1 MATKKLPNERPEQP
15 KLVLDNKLIV
25 QINQELGLIRAVLQR
40 SLKDEQQKPQ
50 PLKKPKIA
58 QRVSEKLKQL
68 VERFKPTFGT
78 KEDEE
83 TTGVKKVDSDLV
95 SKLPTLAALGI
106 GATLLFSQPFR
117 DLVWGALKNVFDLGK
132 GILPEPLQDFIKLF
146 TKDKATEKTAEAIEE
161 FNKAGELG
169 EESEKEF
176 DTTELE
182 NRSDEIEA
190 AADKAKIA
198 IEKEKKE
205 QGPTPSPVPVPTPAV
220 TKPAVTKPAPP
231 APASAAP
238 ASAPVPAP
246 VPARPTT
253 SRPTPSAS
261 QPIAGQTPSVP
272 LSGVQGVIVNS
283 LIQTGITSPRAHANI
298 LATVKAESNFQPR
311 SEDLNYTSA
320 SHIQNTF
327 GRRRFPDL
335 EFAERYVRN
344 PVELGNEAYKTTD
357 GNSEPGDGYKYR
369 GRGFI
374 QHTGKNQYA
383 AISRFAGVDLLSNPD
398 ALNEP
403 SIAARAIAWFF
414 LQYKKLKLSDLESI
428 SNVNRAVGFADTTG
442 EKAEER
448 TASAAQIYANIE
460 PQTASTGTQ
469 VASASAE
476 VVGARREQEAQ
487 RRVATNTTLVAT
499 RQTTVMPPRPAA

>member
-68 VERFKPTFGT
+68 AERFKPTFGT

-95 SKLPTLAALGI
+95 SKVPTLAALGI
-106 GATLLFSQPFR
+106 GTALVFSQPFR

-146 TKDKATEKTAEAIEE
+146 TKDKATEKIAEAIEE

-169 EESEKEF
+169 EESKKEF

-182 NRSDEIEA
+182 SRSDEIEA
-190 AADKAKIA
+190 AANKAKIA
-198 IEKEKKE
+198 TEKEKKE
-205 QGPTPSPVPVPTPAV
+205 QGPAPSPVPVPTPVVA
-220 TKPAVTKPAPP
+220 KPAPP
-231 APASAAP
+231 AP

-246 VPARPTT
+246 VLARPAT

-283 LIQTGITSPRAHANI
+283 LMQTGITSPRAHANI

-335 EFAERYVRN
+335 EFAERFVRN

-403 SIAARAIAWFF
+403 SIAAKAIAWFF
-414 LQYKKLKLSDLESI
+414 LQYKKLKPSDLESI
-428 SNVNRAVGFADTTG
+428 SSVNRAVGFADTTG

-448 TASAAQIYANIE
+448 TASATQIYATIE

-499 RQTTVMPPRPAA
+499 RQTTAIQPRPAA